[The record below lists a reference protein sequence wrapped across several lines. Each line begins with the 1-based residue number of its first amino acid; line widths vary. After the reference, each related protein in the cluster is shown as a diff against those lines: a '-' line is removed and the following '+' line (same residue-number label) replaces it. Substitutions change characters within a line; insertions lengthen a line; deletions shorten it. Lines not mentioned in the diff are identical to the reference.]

1 MKNIKEKIKETNKK
15 KKISLI
21 IVLIVAVFAAYNIFG
36 GDVTDEVYYG
46 TEYGSGFCM
55 GKFKITNE
63 EELKAFEIL
72 TGTSSDDYKK
82 FDLDKN
88 TIFIEVRNGGC
99 PSKIDINKVKVNNF
113 VSIDFDMQG
122 ATCASISRYGA
133 IAVIPKKMLWHTY
146 TGNWNNPL
154 DIYDPQNPMSNRES
168 ILKGYYC
175 YDL

>member
-1 MKNIKEKIKETNKK
+1 MKNIKEKFKKMDKK

-21 IVLIVAVFAAYNIFG
+21 IVIVVAVFAAYNIFG
-36 GDVTDEVYYG
+36 GDVTDEVYYEPG
-46 TEYGSGFCM
+46 VVSGFCL

-72 TGTSSDDYKK
+72 TGTSASEYKK

-99 PSKIDINKVKVNNF
+99 RSKVYVNKVKVNNF
-113 VSIDFDMQG
+113 VSIDFDMQA

-154 DIYDPQNPMSNRES
+154 DIYDPKNPMSNRES
-168 ILKGYYC
+168 ILKSYYC
-175 YDL
+175 LE